1 MRLTIPKRP
10 RINDVLTLRSQIE
23 QSRDDL
29 SVARHE
35 LGELQRGLRRVE
47 LLVGTVGTHFETI
60 VELYNRVAVEYRGA
74 ER

>member
-29 SVARHE
+29 AVARQA
-35 LGELQRGLRRVE
+35 LGETQRDLRRVE
-47 LLVGTVGTHFETI
+47 LLIGTVGTHFETI
-60 VELYNRVAVEYRGA
+60 VELYNRLAVEYQGA